1 MKSITGIKYKYARN
15 SENRIVYIEDLE
27 RTDDIKQEVFTCISC
42 GNLLIPK
49 LGKIRQKHFAHKY
62 VQNCSEETYLHRLA
76 KLVFA
81 QEYQSCLDRKEPF
94 YIELEIGRRCNAYE
108 KYFGKVCCLES
119 IYKTFDLT
127 KRYVKLDVEKKDG
140 DFVPDILISNKLGTK
155 KIFIE
160 IAVTHQ
166 ITQKKVQ
173 SKLEIIEIRIK
184 NEEDILSLRQRIIRQ
199 EDPKIKLVNF
209 EIKPEQGNICNGQ
222 NCAEKIGLF
231 QVYKNGKS
239 ILTWQSLPKTYF
251 LIERRK
257 HSFLDYKVISSD
269 KEYARNDEY
278 KKNVID
284 AYNAKIAIKNCF
296 LCRYHG
302 DNWSYYDED
311 LPIFCKFLKI
321 KCNSNH
327 ASACQ
332 YYRPDPKCFP
342 EEVNISPEER
352 NICKGQDSPIDAPV
366 SANFFLVLKSGS
378 SFLLDLS
385 SFNFLAERIE
395 YKFLYYQSVNFGE
408 NYSWRDEYKKNVV
421 NAYNAN
427 IPIKNCFLCR
437 HHREYKFGH
446 NKDVTISCNFLKI
459 KCDAN
464 EASMCEYYQSDPNC
478 FPQQIDSD

>member
-1 MKSITGIKYKYARN
+1 MKSTTGIKYKYARN
-15 SENRIVYIEDLE
+15 SENRIVYIEELE
-27 RTDDIKQEVFTCISC
+27 RTNDIKQEVFTCISC

-81 QEYQSCLDRKEPF
+81 HEYQLCLGRKEPF
-94 YIELEIGRRCNAYE
+94 YIELEIARRCNAYE
-108 KYFGKVCCLES
+108 KHFGKVCCLES
-119 IYKTFDLT
+119 ISKTFDLT
-127 KRYVKLDVEKKDG
+127 KRYVKIDVEKKDG
-140 DFVPDILISNKLGTK
+140 DFVPDILLSNELGTK

-173 SKLEIIEIRIK
+173 SKLEIIEISIK
-184 NEEDILSLRQRIIRQ
+184 NEEDILSIRERIIRQ
-199 EDPKIKLVNF
+199 KDPKIKLVNF
-209 EIKPEQGNICNGQ
+209 DIKPEQGDICNGR
-222 NCAEKIGLF
+222 NCPEKVGLF

-251 LIERRK
+251 LIKIRK
-257 HSFLDYKVISSD
+257 DSFLYYKVISCD
-269 KEYARNDEY
+269 KEYARSDEY

-284 AYNAKIAIKNCF
+284 AYKAKIAIKNCF

-302 DNWSYYDED
+302 DNWSYYDEN

-321 KCNSNH
+321 RCSSNH

-342 EEVNISPEER
+342 EEINISPDER
-352 NICKGQDSPIDAPV
+352 NSCNGQNSPIDVPV
-366 SANFFLVLKSGS
+366 NAKFFLVLESGS
-378 SFLLDLS
+378 SFLLDLF
-385 SFNFLAERIE
+385 SFTSLAKIIK
-395 YKFLYYQSVNFGE
+395 YKFLYYKSVDFDE
-408 NYSWRDEYKKNVV
+408 NCSWRNEYKKNVV

-427 IPIKNCFLCR
+427 IPIKNCFLCH
-437 HHREYKFGH
+437 HHREYNSCH
-446 NKDVTISCNFLKI
+446 NKYITISCSFLKI
-459 KCDAN
+459 KCEAN
-464 EASMCEYYQSDPNC
+464 EASRCEYYQPNPKC
-478 FPQQIDSD
+478 FPKQIDSD